1 MITEIVSFNIP
12 KTTSRDQVLEDAKT
26 TIDRWKGFPGLVR
39 KTFVRKD
46 ADAVMGIYLWESLE
60 AAKAGHDESWLK
72 KAEMKWGNRPQ
83 ISYYDTVMVLD
94 NRHDEILEYPGE
106 PQI

>member
-12 KTTSRDQVLEDAKT
+12 KTTSRDQVLEDART
-26 TIDRWKGFPGLVR
+26 TIDRWKGFSGLVR
-39 KTFVRKD
+39 KTFVRKG